1 MKKLCV
7 IGTGSQARYIIEN
20 LNYNK
25 EYNIV
30 GLVDIEKKENVGK
43 KRNNIEIKCILKDIN
58 KNFDN
63 KKYEVI
69 VAYGNNVKKKEIVE
83 FLILNNYK
91 FATIINPNSYI
102 SSYVEIGYGSIIN
115 QNVTIMPNTK
125 IGNHVIIH
133 SGSVIGHDNIIEDFI
148 NIGPGVNTSGYVK
161 IEEGSY
167 IYTGATIIPKIKIGK
182 WSIVGAG
189 SVVIRDV
196 KENEVVAGNPARRI
210 KIKEQNC

>member
-1 MKKLCV
+1 MGDGMKKLCV

-69 VAYGNNVKKKEIVE
+69 VAYGNNVKKKR
-83 FLILNNYK
+83 
-91 FATIINPNSYI
+91 NS
-102 SSYVEIGYGSIIN
+102 
-115 QNVTIMPNTK
+115 
-125 IGNHVIIH
+125 
-133 SGSVIGHDNIIEDFI
+133 
-148 NIGPGVNTSGYVK
+148 
-161 IEEGSY
+161 
-167 IYTGATIIPKIKIGK
+167 
-182 WSIVGAG
+182 
-189 SVVIRDV
+189 
-196 KENEVVAGNPARRI
+196 
-210 KIKEQNC
+210 